1 MFLHFF
7 CSLLRAYQQ
16 FFLVSLILFSQQP
29 KLKLVCSYLK
39 GISFL
44 YLHSLIALLFF
55 LLLPM
60 IAKPQQLLALQQPHH
75 LVRTRMKL
83 KRKLKRTEVYSNFS
97 LCLSFDYW
105 HQQHVYWRKFFSHSY
120 AISDWF
126 CVT

>member
-55 LLLPM
+55 LLLPR
-60 IAKPQQLLALQQPHH
+60 IAKLQQLLALQQPHH